1 MSKPKSFIASNEPL
15 ATSRVDSGYFRDADD
30 LRVLIAGVRHMRE
43 VVSQPAFQ
51 GIAADELSQRF
62 SQQTDNQIENA
73 SDSVLGPL
81 QLPPED

>member
-15 ATSRVDSGYFRDADD
+15 ATPRVDPGYFRDADD

-43 VVSQPAFQ
+43 IVSQPAFK
-51 GIAADELSQRF
+51 GIAADELSQGF
-62 SQQTDNQIENA
+62 SKQTDNPIENA